1 MGLLVSAT
9 AEKKILIQGTTI
21 ELPNVYV
28 RVEYSARANGTTLET
43 AMATYSNHQ
52 AFKDG
57 ASVLL
62 TDVPMSNIVSEL
74 TEGQTQDLSSSEL
87 YSKLN
92 YEELG
97 YLVEIV

>member
-9 AEKKILIQGTTI
+9 AEKKILIQGTEI

-43 AMATYSNHQ
+43 AMATYASRQ

-74 TEGQTQDLSSSEL
+74 TEGQTQDLSSAEL